1 MGRPPRGPQT
11 SLQREHCEAQMSCLG
26 AVVCTTASGRLD
38 CFSHR
43 ASRVPGVVLVVE
55 NSWFGMLRPYHPEHT
70 PSRPIREVKLDWA
83 SISTRLSDRPGTL
96 SAVVS
101 FVFKL
106 ACCVCIVCSVSCFM
120 LACCI
125 CTVCS
130 VSCLHAC
137 LLHLHIVQST
147 KN

>member
-1 MGRPPRGPQT
+1 MGRPQGDRKQARRGST
-11 SLQREHCEAQMSCLG
+11 VKLRCLALGLWCVQQLLVGWMLLTKGKPG
-26 AVVCTTASGRLD
+26 AWCGS
-38 CFSHR
+38 
-43 ASRVPGVVLVVE
+43 ASREQLV
-55 NSWFGMLRPYHPEHT
+55 WHAT
-70 PSRPIREVKLDWA
+70 AIPSRTYPFSSDQGSQTGLG

-120 LACCI
+120 LASCI

-147 KN
+147 EN

>member
-38 CFSHR
+38 CFSQL
-43 ASRVPGVVLVVE
+43 PGVVLLVV

-83 SISTRLSDRPGTL
+83 QLVLG
-96 SAVVS
+96 
-101 FVFKL
+101 
-106 ACCVCIVCSVSCFM
+106 
-120 LACCI
+120 
-125 CTVCS
+125 
-130 VSCLHAC
+130 
-137 LLHLHIVQST
+137 
-147 KN
+147 